1 MRKAPYTVIYLCT
14 FVCVGVDTWACYI
27 FPSNIAIASARSST
41 SQSTNYLVCSC
52 PCIIFQFAVY
62 GFGSDT
68 FTRPEAQ
75 FPYDVPLAY
84 FKGPSNA
91 QLRMAIDYNGEGT
104 GNVIVIE
111 IDNGCLCCLIPH

>member
-1 MRKAPYTVIYLCT
+1 MFGFVVTVI
-14 FVCVGVDTWACYI
+14 VV
-27 FPSNIAIASARSST
+27 S
-41 SQSTNYLVCSC
+41 
-52 PCIIFQFAVY
+52 IIIYTVY

-75 FPYDVPLAY
+75 FPYDFPFGY

-104 GNVIVIE
+104 GIIVTMTTIVWS
-111 IDNGCLCCLIPH
+111 